1 MNVFISCDMEGATG
15 VVHGDQLLNK
25 GYDYARARKFLTGDV
40 AAACEGALAAGAT
53 RVVVCDGHGSMRNL
67 LLEELPEPVEVVV
80 GPASSRLLCQ
90 CEGLDDTFDA
100 AMFVGYHARNGAQGA
115 VLPHT
120 WVGSLVHEVTV
131 NGDVFGE
138 TAINAAL
145 AGHFGVPV
153 VMVAGDEALVRE
165 AREILPDVEAV
176 AVKQAFGRAAAICR
190 TPGWTSKAIR
200 AAAEKALKRRKR
212 PRPFTVKAPVV
223 VSIGFHDVRM
233 ADRAMKRPLLE
244 RTGPRRVA
252 FSRSDFH
259 DAAAEAWRVLEMVV
273 AEDPEFL
280 R

>member
-1 MNVFISCDMEGATG
+1 VDVFISCDMEGATG
-15 VVHGDQLLNK
+15 IVHPDQLGNK
-25 GYDYARARKFLTGDV
+25 GHDYARARRFLTGDV
-40 AAACEGALAAGAT
+40 AAACEGALEAGAG

-67 LLEELPEPVEVVV
+67 LLEELPEAVEVVV

-100 AMFVGYHARNGAQGA
+100 ALFVGYHARAGTSGA

-120 WVGSLVHEVTV
+120 WVGSLVHEIAV
-131 NGDVFGE
+131 NGEVFGE
-138 TAINAAL
+138 TALNAAL

-176 AVKQAFGRAAAICR
+176 ATKVAVGRASAVCR
-190 TPGWTSKAIR
+190 TPAWTRRAIK
-200 AAAEKALKRRKR
+200 AAAAKALGRRRHPK
-212 PRPFTVKAPVV
+212 PFLVKTPVV
-223 VSIGFHDVRM
+223 VTVGFHDVRM

-244 RTGPRRVA
+244 RTGPRSIA
-252 FSRSDFH
+252 FSRPDFLE
-259 DAAAEAWRVLEMVV
+259 AAAEAWRILEGVA
-273 AEDPEFL
+273 AEDAEFL

>member
-1 MNVFISCDMEGATG
+1 MNVFIACDMEGATG
-15 VVHGDQLLNK
+15 VVHPDQLLNR

-40 AAACEGALAAGAT
+40 SAACEAALAAGAE

-90 CEGLDDTFDA
+90 CEGLDDSFDC
-100 AMFVGYHARNGAQGA
+100 AMFIGFHARNGAPGA

-120 WVGSLVHEVTV
+120 WIGSLVHEITV

-138 TAINAAL
+138 TALNAAI

-153 VMVAGDEALVRE
+153 LMVAGDEALVRE

-176 AVKQAFGRAAAICR
+176 AVKTAVGRAAAICR
-190 TPGWTSKAIR
+190 TPAFTRKAIM
-200 AAAEKALKRRKR
+200 AAVEKALQRRRR
-212 PRPFTVKAPVV
+212 PKPFVVKTPAVV
-223 VSIGFHDVRM
+223 TIGFHDVRM
-233 ADRAMKRPLLE
+233 ADRAMKRPMLE
-244 RTGPRRVA
+244 RTGPRSIA
-252 FSRSDFH
+252 FSRSDFLE
-259 DAAAEAWRVLEMVV
+259 AAAEAWRVLEGVV

>member
-15 VVHGDQLLNK
+15 IVHPDQLLNR

-40 AAACEGALAAGAT
+40 AAACEGAIEAGAT

-90 CEGLDDTFDA
+90 CEGLDDSFDA
-100 AMFVGYHARNGAQGA
+100 VMFVGYHARNGTPGA

-120 WVGSLVHEVTV
+120 WIGSLVHEITV

-165 AREILPDVEAV
+165 ATEILPDVEAV
-176 AVKQAFGRAAAICR
+176 ATKQAVGRASAVCR
-190 TPGWTSKAIR
+190 TPAWTRKAIM
-200 AAAEKALKRRKR
+200 AAANKALRRRRR
-212 PRPFTVKAPVV
+212 PKPFVVKTPVV
-223 VSIGFHDVRM
+223 VTVGFHDVRM
-233 ADRAMKRPLLE
+233 ADRAMKRPLLD
-244 RTGPRRVA
+244 RMGPRSVA
-252 FSRSDFH
+252 FSRPDFLE
-259 DAAAEAWRVLEMVV
+259 AAAEAWRLLEGVA
-273 AEDPEFL
+273 AEDAEFL

>member
-1 MNVFISCDMEGATG
+1 MNVFVSCDMEGATG
-15 VVHGDQLLNK
+15 IVHVDQLVNK

-40 AAACEGALAAGAT
+40 SAACEGALEAGAK

-67 LLEELPEPVEVVV
+67 LLEDLPEPVEVVV

-100 AMFVGYHARNGAQGA
+100 VMFVGFHARNGAPDA

-120 WVGSLVHEVTV
+120 WIGSLVHEITV

-138 TAINAAL
+138 TALNAAI

-176 AVKQAFGRAAAICR
+176 ATKTAVGRASAICR
-190 TPGWTSKAIR
+190 TPAYTHRAIKAAASKA
-200 AAAEKALKRRKR
+200 LLRRRR
-212 PRPFTVKAPVV
+212 PRPFVVKTPAV

-233 ADRAMKRPLLE
+233 ADRAMKRPMLE
-244 RTGPRRVA
+244 RTGPRSVA
-252 FSRSDFH
+252 FSRPDFLE
-259 DAAAEAWRVLEMVV
+259 AAMEAWRVLEGVV
-273 AEDPEFL
+273 AEDPEWL

>member
-15 VVHGDQLLNK
+15 VVHPDQLVNK
-25 GYDYARARKFLTGDV
+25 GYDYARARRFLTGDV
-40 AAACEGALAAGAT
+40 AAACEGAMEAGAE
-53 RVVVCDGHGSMRNL
+53 RIVVCDGHGSMRNL

-90 CEGLDDTFDA
+90 SEGLDDTFDA
-100 AMFVGYHARNGAQGA
+100 ALFIGYHARNGAPGA

-120 WVGSLVHEVTV
+120 WVGSLVHEIQV

-176 AVKQAFGRAAAICR
+176 AVKQAVGRASAVCR
-190 TPGWTSKAIR
+190 TPAWTRKAIK
-200 AAAEKALKRRKR
+200 AAADRALRKRRR
-212 PRPFTVKAPVV
+212 PRPFTVKTPVV
-223 VSIGFHDVRM
+223 VTVGFHDVRM
-233 ADRAMKRPLLE
+233 ADRAMKRPQLE
-244 RTGPRRVA
+244 RTGPRGIA
-252 FSRSDFH
+252 FSRPDFLE
-259 DAAAEAWRVLEMVV
+259 AAAEAWRVLEAVA
-273 AEDPEFL
+273 AEDPEWL

>member
-1 MNVFISCDMEGATG
+1 MNVFVSCDMEGATG
-15 VVHGDQLLNK
+15 IVHVDQLVNK

-40 AAACEGALAAGAT
+40 SAACEGALEAGAK

-67 LLEELPEPVEVVV
+67 LLEDLPEPVEVVV

-100 AMFVGYHARNGAQGA
+100 VMFVGFHARNGAPDA

-120 WVGSLVHEVTV
+120 WIGSLVHEITV
-131 NGDVFGE
+131 NADVFGE
-138 TAINAAL
+138 TALNAAI

-176 AVKQAFGRAAAICR
+176 ATKTAVGRASAICR
-190 TPGWTSKAIR
+190 TPAYTHRAIKAAASKA
-200 AAAEKALKRRKR
+200 LLRRRR
-212 PRPFTVKAPVV
+212 PRPFVVKTPAV

-233 ADRAMKRPLLE
+233 ADRAMKRPMLE
-244 RTGPRRVA
+244 RTGPRSVA
-252 FSRSDFH
+252 FSRPDFLE
-259 DAAAEAWRVLEMVV
+259 AAMEAWRVLEGVV
-273 AEDPEFL
+273 AEDPEWL

>member
-1 MNVFISCDMEGATG
+1 MNVFIACDMEGATG
-15 VVHGDQLLNK
+15 VVHPDQLLNK

-40 AAACEGALAAGAT
+40 AAACEGALAAGAQ
-53 RVVVCDGHGSMRNL
+53 RIVVCDGHGSMRNL

-100 AMFVGYHARNGAQGA
+100 AMFVGFHARNGAPGA

-120 WVGSLVHEVTV
+120 WVGSLVHEITV

-138 TAINAAL
+138 TALNAAI

-165 AREILPDVEAV
+165 AREILPEVEAV
-176 AVKQAFGRAAAICR
+176 ATKAAVGRAAAICR
-190 TPGWTSKAIR
+190 TPAFTSKAIR
-200 AAAEKALKRRKR
+200 AAAEKALHKRRR
-212 PRPFTVKAPVV
+212 PKPFVVKTPAV

-233 ADRAMKRPLLE
+233 ADRAMKRPMLE
-244 RTGPRRVA
+244 RTGPRAVA
-252 FSRSDFH
+252 FSRSDFL
-259 DAAAEAWRVLEMVV
+259 DAAAEAWRVLEAVA

>member
-15 VVHGDQLLNK
+15 VVHPDQLVNK
-25 GYDYARARKFLTGDV
+25 GYDYGRARRFLTGDV

-67 LLEELPEPVEVVV
+67 LIEELPEPVEVVV
-80 GPASSRLLCQ
+80 GPATSRLLCQ
-90 CEGLDDTFDA
+90 SEGLDDSFDA
-100 AMFVGYHARNGAQGA
+100 AMFVGYHARNGAAGA

-120 WVGSLVHEVTV
+120 WVGSLVHEITV

-138 TAINAAL
+138 TALNAAV

-176 AVKQAFGRAAAICR
+176 AVKTAVGRASAICR
-190 TPGWTSKAIR
+190 TPGWTRKAIR
-200 AAAEKALKRRKR
+200 EAAEKSLHRRRK
-212 PRPFTVKAPVV
+212 PKPFVVKTPAV

-244 RTGPRRVA
+244 RTGPRSIA
-252 FSRSDFH
+252 FSRPDFLE
-259 DAAAEAWRVLEMVV
+259 AAAEAWRVLEAVV

>member
-15 VVHGDQLLNK
+15 IVHGDQLLNR

-40 AAACEGALAAGAT
+40 AAACEGALAAGAE

-67 LLEELPEPVEVVV
+67 LLEDLPEPVEVVV

-90 CEGLDDTFDA
+90 SEGLDDSFDA
-100 AMFVGYHARNGAQGA
+100 ALFVGYHARNGAAGA

-120 WVGSLVHEVTV
+120 WIGSVVHEITV
-131 NGDVFGE
+131 NGAVFGE
-138 TAINAAL
+138 TALNAAI

-153 VMVAGDEALVRE
+153 LLVVGDEAAARE
-165 AREILPDVEAV
+165 AREILPDAETVST
-176 AVKQAFGRAAAICR
+176 KQAVGRASAVCR
-190 TPGWTSKAIR
+190 TPGWTRKAILEASER
-200 AAAEKALKRRKR
+200 VLRRRKR
-212 PRPFTVKAPVV
+212 PRPFVVKAPVV
-223 VSIGFHDVRM
+223 ISLGFHDVRM

-244 RTGPRRVA
+244 RTGPRNVA
-252 FSRSDFH
+252 FSRPDFL

>member
-15 VVHGDQLLNK
+15 VVHVDQLLNK
-25 GYDYARARKFLTGDV
+25 GYDYARARRFLTGDV
-40 AAACEGALAAGAT
+40 AAACEGALEAGAS

-100 AMFVGYHARNGAQGA
+100 AMFVGFHARNGARDA

-120 WVGSLVHEVTV
+120 WVGSLVHEITV
-131 NGDVFGE
+131 NGEVFGE
-138 TAINAAL
+138 TALNAAV

-153 VMVAGDEALVRE
+153 VLVAGDEAAVRE
-165 AREILPDVEAV
+165 AREVLPEVETV
-176 AVKQAFGRAAAICR
+176 SVKQAFGRASAICR
-190 TPGWTSKAIR
+190 TPSWTRKAIK
-200 AAAEKALKRRKR
+200 AAAEKALRRRRR
-212 PRPFTVKAPVV
+212 PRPFAVRVPVV
-223 VSIGFHDVRM
+223 VSVGFHDVRM
-233 ADRAMKRPLLE
+233 ADRALKRPLLE
-244 RTGPRRVA
+244 RTGPRSVA
-252 FSRSDFH
+252 FSRPDFLE
-259 DAAAEAWRVLEMVV
+259 AAAEAWRILEAVA